1 MTKLSTALTRAKT
14 WVRTTDPATLRRG
27 AMVFIMTATTLMQV
41 WPAHAQP
48 PTPGN
53 FGDAIVNILFAIA
66 QVVVTVAVAGSLALV
81 AIGIA
86 RGTISAQ
93 WAVTVGSSMGVSQA
107 WTTIMMTIVTG
118 ALAAASPILIGLA
131 ADAIRPYVS
140 TTIVLPRWTSA
151 APDNAAGGN

>member
-1 MTKLSTALTRAKT
+1 MTAFRSTLIRAQT
-14 WVRTTDPATLRRG
+14 WIQTASPAALRRG
-27 AMVFIMTATTLMQV
+27 ATVFIMTTTTLMQV
-41 WPAHAQP
+41 WPAHAAP

-93 WAVTVGSSMGVSQA
+93 WAVTVGSSMGVSQS

-140 TTIVLPRWTSA
+140 TTVVLPRWTTTT
-151 APDNAAGGN
+151 APGNAAGN